1 MHAGANGDG
10 ERRERCDPGDDGEAN
25 VAEDDGAGLAGASL
39 ALGLAGPM
47 GALAGAA
54 VSAAAAALRIQYD
67 DLKDYK
73 NLVDGLLTKLQES
86 PAHHGKLADGTIPAG
101 VLGTGF
107 PAADK
112 LNSAYNTVHSELQKL
127 SKGLAVQIEA
137 LGIAVQSA
145 GKGYSGVDEET
156 KRRMAALAK
165 QAHDQYVEKRDPY
178 AVKAAGGSQPEPQ
191 GKKGASYG

>member
-1 MHAGANGDG
+1 M
-10 ERRERCDPGDDGEAN
+10 
-25 VAEDDGAGLAGASL
+25 AEDNGAGLFGVDIAAG
-39 ALGLAGPM
+39 
-47 GALAGAA
+47 
-54 VSAAAAALRIQYD
+54 VSAGIAAQAAAQGAAAALRIQYD

-73 NLVDGLLTKLQES
+73 NLVDGLLTKLQDS
-86 PAHHGKLADGTIPAG
+86 PAHHGKLADGTMPTG

-112 LNSAYNTVHSELQKL
+112 LNTSYNIVHSELQKL

-145 GKGYSGVDEET
+145 GKGYSGVDEEA

-178 AVKAAGGSQPEPQ
+178 AEKTAEGPQPNRT
-191 GKKGASYG
+191 GKGIDFG